1 LSLSTEEDVTAR
13 LTEED
18 SGAVEEVK
26 FSFAASF
33 SNGESLQGGAS
44 YEGLL
49 SNALVKVGVSGISG
63 SRGGL
68 SGFSPA
74 LGEAG
79 DRAGKE
85 AGGVE
90 RRWSRRQYEKTVDEG
105 ILVAGPE
112 PVAAFL

>member
-1 LSLSTEEDVTAR
+1 MEE
-13 LTEED
+13 E

-33 SNGESLQGGAS
+33 SNGDSLQGGAS

-49 SNALVKVGVSGISG
+49 PNALVKVGVSGISG
-63 SRGGL
+63 SCGGL
-68 SGFSPA
+68 SGLSPA
-74 LGEAG
+74 LGGAG
-79 DRAGKE
+79 DGAGRE
-85 AGGVE
+85 VGGAVE

-105 ILVAGPE
+105 ILVVGPE